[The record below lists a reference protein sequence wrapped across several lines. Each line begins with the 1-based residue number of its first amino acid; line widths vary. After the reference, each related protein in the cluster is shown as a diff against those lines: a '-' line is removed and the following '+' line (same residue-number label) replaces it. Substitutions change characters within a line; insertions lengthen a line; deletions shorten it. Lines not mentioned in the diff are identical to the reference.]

1 MARARWIGCTQNGG
15 PILDF
20 GANVKFQYDF
30 FQWTIYVGLCENMNG
45 SMLYYA
51 RFDYAIFIESAWLLD
66 PKAYLYGKIGPRYY
80 LTVILK
86 FNALDLKGN
95 WPGL

>member
-1 MARARWIGCTQNGG
+1 
-15 PILDF
+15 
-20 GANVKFQYDF
+20 
-30 FQWTIYVGLCENMNG
+30 MNG

-66 PKAYLYGKIGPRYY
+66 P
-80 LTVILK
+80 
-86 FNALDLKGN
+86 NALGLKGN